1 MSDTSQGPGWWQA
14 SDGKWY
20 PPEQAP
26 GAQPAP
32 PAQPVQPQ
40 WGQQAPTGFASDG
53 SPPPKKSK
61 TTRNVLIAVLAVF
74 LLLGGGC
81 AALLFAGSSALNE
94 AVDSVNDDLESS
106 GAAADGEPAGDNT
119 TVPQAET
126 SDATCVYIGTG
137 GFRGDGM
144 QVEVSFTNPLGDVNG
159 IEVTFALIDGEG
171 GSRFYTGTAGG
182 LDLQDI
188 SFPSANEQFRLTVDT
203 GDVLPPNVE
212 GSTIGCTV
220 LEIEES
226 LDIGG
231 FERASDA
238 DACEVLGI
246 DSSGRIDLEL
256 SVTSPYADTTT
267 VQTWWAVQAPGQV
280 RFDSD
285 TEVTDLVGA
294 GETFRINPEFG
305 VEKPEWVGDGAITCT
320 VLGFWDQGR

>member
-20 PPEQAP
+20 PPELAP
-26 GAQPAP
+26 GAQPPP
-32 PAQPVQPQ
+32 PAQPQ
-40 WGQQAPTGFASDG
+40 WGQQAPAGFAGNG
-53 SPPPKKSK
+53 SPPPKKS
-61 TTRNVLIAVLAVF
+61 TTARNVLIGVAAVF
-74 LLLGGGC
+74 VLLGGGC
-81 AALLFAGSSALNE
+81 AALLFAGGSALND
-94 AVDSVNDDLESS
+94 AVGSVNEDLESS
-106 GAAADGEPAGDNT
+106 GPAADDEPAAEST
-119 TVPQAET
+119 TVPVEAL
-126 SDATCVYIGTG
+126 DATCVYSGTG

-144 QVEVSFTNPLGDVNG
+144 QVELSFTNPLGDVNG

-171 GSRFYTGTAGG
+171 GNRFYTGTAGG
-182 LDLQDI
+182 LDLQDV

-212 GSTIGCTV
+212 GSTIGCNV

-231 FERASDA
+231 FERSSEA
-238 DACEVLGI
+238 DACKVLGI
-246 DSSGRIDLEL
+246 DSSGRIEVEL

-267 VQTWWAVQAPGQV
+267 VQTWWALQAPGPV

-294 GETFRINPEFG
+294 GETFRINPDFG
-305 VEKPEWVGDGAITCT
+305 TEKPEWVGDGEVTCT